1 MTGSVRRLSA
11 LVIWLLVAAGC
22 AAPGDVIDKWFGS
35 GPAQKPA
42 ELVVFKPTATA
53 RILWQGNAGSAE
65 KHTFT
70 PAINEGTV
78 YAAGAAGQIVHFDA
92 ASGKVIGR
100 FDSKTPLSGGV
111 GTNGNLILA
120 GTAKG
125 EVLALDKGGKQLWK
139 AQLTSEVLSAPQ
151 IDQGIVVVRSGDGR
165 IYGLDAATG
174 ARKWLYQRALPPLT
188 VRTSVSVLVYRGG
201 VFAGFSGGRLVAIA
215 VDSGNVGWEA
225 TVALPKG

>member
-53 RILWQGNAGSAE
+53 RILWQGNVGSAE

-78 YAAGAAGQIVHFDA
+78 YAAGAAGQPAPFQLDVAEGVEEVRLAKQLGEYAVLLLPPEVKFSIDDRVIVP
-92 ASGKVIGR
+92 G
-100 FDSKTPLSGGV
+100 GGV
-111 GTNGNLILA
+111 GF
-120 GTAKG
+120 
-125 EVLALDKGGKQLWK
+125 VM
-139 AQLTSEVLSAPQ
+139 
-151 IDQGIVVVRSGDGR
+151 VV
-165 IYGLDAATG
+165 YGAVDL
-174 ARKWLYQRALPPLT
+174 
-188 VRTSVSVLVYRGG
+188 RGG
-201 VFAGFSGGRLVAIA
+201 HA
-215 VDSGNVGWEA
+215 VE
-225 TVALPKG
+225 